1 MTIKAVVTDI
11 EGTTSS
17 ISFVHDVLFPY
28 ASRKLSD
35 FVHAHQDEVD
45 VRQLLLE
52 TRTEAGEPDAD
63 IDRTVEI
70 LLQWIQQD
78 RKATPLKAL
87 QGLIWEQGF
96 NNGDFTGHV
105 YEDAVRNLQ
114 AWHQSGIELYV
125 YSSGSVHAQQL
136 LFGHSDA
143 GSLLHLFKG
152 YFDTNI
158 GHKREVTSYQAIA
171 ESISLPAEQILF
183 LSDIVEEL
191 DAARDAGMQTIQL
204 VRDDNVITGSHV
216 IAHDFDQ
223 IVL

>member
-1 MTIKAVVTDI
+1 MSIKAVVTDI

-28 ASRKLSD
+28 ASRKLTD

-52 TRTEAGEPDAD
+52 TRNEAGEPEAD
-63 IDRTVEI
+63 IDRTIEI

-78 RKATPLKAL
+78 RKVTPLKAL

-96 NNGDFTGHV
+96 KNGDFTGHI
-105 YEDAVRNLQ
+105 YEDAARNLQ
-114 AWHQSGIELYV
+114 AWHESGIDLYI
-125 YSSGSVHAQQL
+125 YSSGSVYAQQL

-143 GSLLHLFKG
+143 GNLLHLFKG

-158 GHKREVTSYQAIA
+158 GHKREVASYRAIA
-171 ESISLPAEQILF
+171 ESTGLPAEQILF

-204 VRDDNVITGSHV
+204 VRDDNSITGSHV